1 MVAVLVIDPR
11 KNYRDVLSDALG
23 RWFTVYRAASLVE
36 AAQAWS
42 LHKPEAALAS
52 IVQTGDTHGLD
63 LLARFRKGAR
73 GRSITLVAYGRP
85 SGQSVSGD
93 RLDQVCR
100 SKGLDGW
107 IAQTLEPQEMQ
118 AKVLGILLRLQTLD
132 THGDVRTIRSSTDSA
147 PTPVLSARRAPPPR
161 VDRIKDL
168 AKTPIGMVDRSW
180 QEEEPSWGEM
190 LRSPA
195 NIKNMRRMVRKA
207 LTGQAA
213 DAALPSRERPLDD
226 TGS

>member
-147 PTPVLSARRAPPPR
+147 PPPVLSARRAPPRASTTSRTSPR
-161 VDRIKDL
+161 
-168 AKTPIGMVDRSW
+168 PRSAW
-180 QEEEPSWGEM
+180 STGAGRR
-190 LRSPA
+190 RSRA
-195 NIKNMRRMVRKA
+195 GVRCSAHRR
-207 LTGQAA
+207 T
-213 DAALPSRERPLDD
+213 SRTCGAWSARP
-226 TGS
+226 